1 MNSKLLR
8 MLGIAIIGA
17 PAAVYAQ
24 TTTLDYQG
32 NVMSGS
38 SSYLPT
44 GFTWPSEG
52 GVVLPS
58 SPFTATYTASI
69 TLTGSL
75 AANNLYITSYDVSL
89 SGSNGYTDGS
99 NSKSAGPSSP
109 IFDESPGGT
118 SFCGSLTGSCIDLT
132 TANGAITGASIQI
145 FSSGYH
151 VSTTT
156 FRIGSEGD
164 WYNAQAS
171 GTNGGCNIPYIPGTV
186 YTGPTI
192 NPCTVSSG
200 NTMAGSWTVTQAP
213 ELDGSPALSG
223 MMLLLGGVA
232 VLRGNKSTRT
242 SSPVKLN

>member
-8 MLGIAIIGA
+8 VLSIAIVGA

-32 NVMSGS
+32 NV
-38 SSYLPT
+38 
-44 GFTWPSEG
+44 G

-58 SPFTATYTASI
+58 SPLTATYTASI

-89 SGSNGYTDGS
+89 SGSNGYSDGS
-99 NSKSAGPSSP
+99 NSGSAGPSSP
-109 IFDESPGGT
+109 IFIESPGGT

-164 WYNAQAS
+164 WYNSQAS

-213 ELDGSPALSG
+213 ELDGSSALSG
-223 MMLLLGGVA
+223 MMLLLGGAA
-232 VLRGNKSTRT
+232 VLRGSNRPARRLPLS
-242 SSPVKLN
+242 